1 MPATSEENHIEE
13 IQSLRKVIQEQSQRL
28 QKSVF
33 LEEEIARLK
42 NKPKKPQLKP
52 SKVGIMEKLSAK
64 KKLKS
69 RKKRRKNLKIHKTVV
84 LEPDDL
90 PEGSRLLRYHDYT
103 IQDICIKAENTRY
116 RRPIYKTPDG
126 RRVYAKLPPEIQ
138 GSHYGV
144 ELRAYILSL
153 YYASHVSQKD
163 IVSALRDYG
172 IEISASQVS
181 NILTQGHDEFHK
193 EKEDIAL
200 WSKALIRAPLTSR
213 ARGLEAGLKSSDHIV
228 VDDTGLRQNGKNAF
242 CTHVGN
248 ERFAFFLSRA
258 LYPLGKASLTG
269 ALP

>member
-1 MPATSEENHIEE
+1 
-13 IQSLRKVIQEQSQRL
+13 
-28 QKSVF
+28 
-33 LEEEIARLK
+33 
-42 NKPKKPQLKP
+42 
-52 SKVGIMEKLSAK
+52 MEKLSAK

-69 RKKRRKNLKIHKTVV
+69 RKKRRKKLKIHKTVV
-84 LEPDDL
+84 LEPDNL

-193 EKEDIAL
+193 EKEDI
-200 WSKALIRAPLTSR
+200 
-213 ARGLEAGLKSSDHIV
+213 LEAGLRSSKHIV

-248 ERFAFFLSRA
+248 ERFAFFQSSLSKSRLNFLEILRGQRTDYCMDASGLEYLKTRHFPEEKRILLKRLIGKTCPDQESYTRA
-258 LYPLGKASLTG
+258 LRAFGIREEHHLRLAYEAGLMGRH
-269 ALP
+269 

>member
-1 MPATSEENHIEE
+1 MPVISEQKYGGKPTPKKDNPRAKPASPRTKRVIERQVQK
-13 IQSLRKVIQEQSQRL
+13 ISL
-28 QKSVF
+28 

-69 RKKRRKNLKIHKTVV
+69 RKKRRKKLKIHKTVV
-84 LEPDDL
+84 LEPDNL

-193 EKEDIAL
+193 EKEDI
-200 WSKALIRAPLTSR
+200 
-213 ARGLEAGLKSSDHIV
+213 LEAGL
-228 VDDTGLRQNGKNAF
+228 L
-242 CTHVGN
+242 
-248 ERFAFFLSRA
+248 
-258 LYPLGKASLTG
+258 
-269 ALP
+269 